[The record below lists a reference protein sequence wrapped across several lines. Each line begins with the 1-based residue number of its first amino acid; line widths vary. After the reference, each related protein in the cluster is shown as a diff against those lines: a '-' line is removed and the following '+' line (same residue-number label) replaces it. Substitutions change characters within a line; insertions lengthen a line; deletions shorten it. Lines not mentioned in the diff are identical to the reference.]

1 MGGRA
6 VMLEESDTWWRSPE
20 VMMLIAG
27 IVLVAVAI
35 ALIAAATTGNGHSV
49 KVDIFGIVHP
59 HLSISSIFLGGI
71 VTTVIA
77 VVGVFVL
84 IRGMKAT
91 RRSRKETKRVAKDN
105 KKNAPAQIESTG
117 AIDFTKPIDFDKI
130 GQPRS
135 NNPPS

>member
-1 MGGRA
+1 
-6 VMLEESDTWWRSPE
+6 
-20 VMMLIAG
+20 MMLIAG

-59 HLSISSIFLGGI
+59 HLSISTIFLGGI

-84 IRGMKAT
+84 IRGMKAS
-91 RRSRKETKRVAKDN
+91 RRSRKENKRVAKD
-105 KKNAPAQIESTG
+105 KKQAPAQIESSG

>member
-1 MGGRA
+1 MGARA
-6 VMLEESDTWWRSPE
+6 VMLEWSDTWCRSTE

-59 HLSISSIFLGGI
+59 HLSISTIFLGGI

-84 IRGMKAT
+84 IRGMKAS
-91 RRSRKETKRVAKDN
+91 RRSRKENKRVAKD
-105 KKNAPAQIESTG
+105 KKQAPAQIESSG